1 MVEEDRGLIGTY
13 KALGF
18 TDKEI
23 RRKYV
28 VYALL
33 ACIFGGIL
41 GDFLGFVVLPKVI
54 FWVFGVMYD
63 LQQYYL
69 AFDFFS
75 GIGAI
80 LLFIAGIVGAAFVS
94 CNTTLAHMPAV
105 LMRPKAPKNGSR
117 VFLERITPI
126 WSRLSFLNKVT
137 ARNLFRYKKR
147 LFMTLFGIAGCTS
160 ILLAG
165 YTIKDTITE
174 MMPLQYEKT
183 MVYDLMVIAD
193 DSDQMMEY
201 IEEET
206 AIRSYI
212 HPMISNIK
220 IINEEGR
227 EETVQLIVLS
237 EGESLRGYINLYD
250 KQDNKLRL
258 EDGDVFT
265 TINVANVL
273 GYTKGDTITMQ
284 TLQLETADVE
294 VTEIAMNYL
303 GNYVYMNQNTYEE
316 YFGEFEANGVIALL
330 NGSDE
335 AHEKFA
341 DELGA
346 KQGILSAIA
355 TSSFGANFDT
365 AFQVINLVVTIVI
378 VLAAALAF
386 VVLFTLSTTNISE
399 RERELA
405 TIKVL
410 GFFDREVHLYV
421 NKETIIL
428 TSLGILMG
436 MPIGKVFGIWLMSI
450 LQMPSIY
457 FADTLYP
464 ISYLI
469 AGVMAITFALIVNFI
484 TDRSLDKINPVEAL
498 KSIE

>member
-33 ACIFGGIL
+33 ACIFGGIM

-63 LQQYYL
+63 LQAYYL
-69 AFDFFS
+69 SFDAFS
-75 GIGAI
+75 GVGAI
-80 LLFIAGIVGAAFVS
+80 LLFIAGIVGAAIIS
-94 CNTTLAHMPAV
+94 CNTTLSHMPAV

-126 WSRLSFLNKVT
+126 WSNLSFLNKVT

-165 YTIKDTITE
+165 YTIKDTITA

-193 DSDQMMEY
+193 DEEQMMEY
-201 IEEET
+201 IEEDT

-212 HPMISNIK
+212 HPMISNMK

-273 GYTKGDTITMQ
+273 GYTKGDMVTMQ
-284 TLQLETADVE
+284 TLELETAEVE
-294 VTEIAMNYL
+294 VTEITMNYL
-303 GNYVYMNQNTYEE
+303 GNYVYMNQSTYEE
-316 YFGEFEANGVIALL
+316 YFGEFKANGVIALL
-330 NGSDE
+330 NGSEDGHE
-335 AHEKFA
+335 AYA

-346 KQGILSAIA
+346 KDGILSAIA
-355 TSSFGANFDT
+355 TSSFGSNFDT

-428 TSLGILMG
+428 TTLGILLG
-436 MPIGKVFGIWLMSI
+436 MPLGKAFGIWLMSV

-484 TDRSLDKINPVEAL
+484 TDRSLDRINPVEAL